1 MKSTILL
8 ILATAW
14 LSVSAS
20 AQEAPS
26 IDDLVT
32 PEQRVAYYIGLQ
44 WGKQLE
50 QMDESDMQLDRSA
63 LIQGIGD
70 AADGRVV
77 LSDAEIAILQKEH
90 REFQT
95 ELGIRFRAK
104 QQRELEELEELKY
117 KNTRESREFLS
128 KNKSKPG
135 VVELPSGLQYQILK
149 PGTGRKPTGNDTVVL
164 HQRGTLLDGTE
175 FVSTYDRDQPLT
187 TPLVF
192 GIKGWLEGIRL
203 MREGATWRLFLP
215 PKLAYGEPGRENIGP
230 NATLLFDVELLRIDG
245 APLESLTPAEQNAR
259 EGSQFLASNRNQPG
273 VVTLRSGLQYKE
285 LRSGD
290 GPLPRRNGKV
300 TVHYSGR
307 LINGTEFDSSY
318 SRGQT
323 ERFGVTKVISGWTEA
338 LRLMPEGAHWELYIP
353 PDLAYGKRGSSP
365 SIGPNMTL
373 IFEIEM
379 IRAR

>member
-63 LIQGIGD
+63 LIQAIGD

-77 LSDAEIAILQKEH
+77 LSDAEIAILRKEH

-104 QQRELEELEELKY
+104 QQRELEELENLKY
-117 KNTRESREFLS
+117 KNTRESRDFLS

-215 PKLAYGEPGRENIGP
+215 
-230 NATLLFDVELLRIDG
+230 
-245 APLESLTPAEQNAR
+245 PAEQNAR

-353 PDLAYGKRGSSP
+353 PDLAYGKRGSPP
-365 SIGPNMTL
+365 SIGPNATL
-373 IFEIEM
+373 IFEVEM